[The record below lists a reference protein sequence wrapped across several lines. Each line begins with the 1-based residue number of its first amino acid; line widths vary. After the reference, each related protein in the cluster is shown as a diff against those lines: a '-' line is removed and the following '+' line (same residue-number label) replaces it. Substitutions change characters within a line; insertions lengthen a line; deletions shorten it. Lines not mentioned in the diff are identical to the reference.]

1 VRLFTVTTA
10 LGVGAVLV
18 MATGVG
24 VAVTSGG
31 SANTFSACLNTK
43 TRTLTQVT
51 KSPTKPRACAG
62 QSTKVTWNAKGAT
75 GPRGR
80 VGPSAP
86 TVAYIPLFGF
96 GSGSSAQTLGCGG
109 KAYWAEPS
117 PTCPASAT
125 SKWNSEQ
132 INSANFGSAAT
143 VRLQASV
150 IVNDTEGIWPKSEM
164 CARLWDIT
172 TQAVVGK
179 AICATNTSEAT
190 TVYKFLS
197 TAAVALPK
205 GKNYYKVEVAM
216 PLEDQGGLDN
226 GMGGFVTQAVAIVAS
241 K

>member
-1 VRLFTVTTA
+1 MRLFTVTTA
-10 LGVGAVLV
+10 LGVGAALV

-24 VAVTSGG
+24 VAVTSAG
-31 SANTFSACLNTK
+31 SAHTFSACLNAMTG
-43 TRTLTQVT
+43 TLTQVT
-51 KSPTKPRACAG
+51 KSPAKPRHCAG
-62 QSTKVTWNAKGAT
+62 HSSKVTWNAKGVA

-86 TVAYIPLFGF
+86 TAAYVPLFGF

-109 KAYWAEPS
+109 EAYWAEPS
-117 PTCPASAT
+117 PTCPASKT

-132 INSANFGSAAT
+132 INSANFGSGAT

-150 IVNDTEGIWPKSEM
+150 IVNDTEGDWPKSEM

-172 TQAVVGK
+172 TQSVVGK
-179 AICATNTSEAT
+179 AVCATNTSESV

-197 TAAVALPK
+197 TAPVALPK
-205 GKNYYKVEVAM
+205 GNHYYKVEVAM
-216 PLEDQGGLDN
+216 PLENQGGLDN
-226 GMGGFVTQAVAIVAS
+226 GMGGFVTQAVAVVAS